1 MQMTAEERQDYNKL
15 TKEQKEEFD
24 FQSRKHSNWS
34 FKQVIAKVAFEEKV
48 DTTINNGGVNV
59 NPKDPTIWLTI
70 LEGVRTTLTKFKS
83 IGRSIFIAIDSAITS
98 LKGLIRAGIQ
108 RIGDVIDNLLD
119 KIF

>member
-1 MQMTAEERQDYNKL
+1 MQMTNEERQDYNKL

-24 FQSRKHSNWS
+24 YQSRKHPDWS

-48 DTTINNGGVNV
+48 DTTIDNGGEDP
-59 NPKDPTIWLTI
+59 NPQDPTIWLTI
-70 LEGVRTTLTKFKS
+70 LEGVKATLSKFKS